1 VKYRNI
7 RNPEIMKESER
18 IVEVAELERRVS
30 ALSHGVIVLRERLMA
45 SQYRIAN
52 IAEECKFHHG
62 ALDTVYAA
70 LKSLRDDTE
79 LWGNDDEP
87 QCEGRHKRTAAAAM
101 MTRKGNREL

>member
-7 RNPEIMKESER
+7 RNPEIMRESER
-18 IVEVAELERRVS
+18 IVEIAELERRVS
-30 ALSHGVIVLRERLMA
+30 ALSHGVIEMRERLMA

-52 IAEECKFHHG
+52 IAEECKFHNG

-79 LWGNDDEP
+79 LWGNDDNP

-101 MTRKGNREL
+101 MQREGNREL

>member
-1 VKYRNI
+1 
-7 RNPEIMKESER
+7 MKESER

-30 ALSHGVIVLRERLMA
+30 ALSHGVIEMRERLMA

-79 LWGNDDEP
+79 LWGNNDEP

-101 MTRKGNREL
+101 IRREGNKEL